1 MPIARPLIRP
11 LLQQSTGLYLAD
23 PLLQSQHVNIA
34 FVTIIIVDSMLPG
47 FYILVGTIDE
57 VQTNR
62 LSNVILHASYMLE
75 LVFKYTSVK
84 YFQDE
89 SKSRIYTPV

>member
-1 MPIARPLIRP
+1 
-11 LLQQSTGLYLAD
+11 
-23 PLLQSQHVNIA
+23 
-34 FVTIIIVDSMLPG
+34 MLPG